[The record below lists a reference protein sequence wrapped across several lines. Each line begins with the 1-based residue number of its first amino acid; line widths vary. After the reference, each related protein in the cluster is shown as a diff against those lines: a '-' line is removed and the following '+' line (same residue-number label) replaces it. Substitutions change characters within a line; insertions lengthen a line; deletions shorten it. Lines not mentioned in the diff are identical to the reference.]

1 MPVAAFAPLIAG
13 GIGSLLGG
21 ISGAANPRP
30 PSLSGP
36 QSAALNALLGPNSN
50 LLSTAM
56 GNPTID
62 PVQQA
67 NMFAQNAQS
76 LTGANNAVTHALTS
90 RGLGRSGLLGAGL
103 IQNQNQSAANQGN
116 INLGLQQQAVQQK
129 QLSIQDLLGLLN
141 VNNTPGQSGLGAFMA
156 GMAPVAAY
164 SIQNQLN
171 KSYGQNSG
179 VPNATLG
186 DLTSMGA
193 ASPLP
198 TFGS

>member
-1 MPVAAFAPLIAG
+1 MPFGGLLTG

-21 ISGAANPRP
+21 LAGLGNKRP
-30 PSLSGP
+30 PSLDPTQSGGLD
-36 QSAALNALLGPNSN
+36 ALIRSLMPNATG
-50 LLSTAM
+50 T
-56 GNPTID
+56 PTID
-62 PVQQA
+62 PVQQQQL
-67 NMFAQNAQS
+67 FGQNAQS

-103 IQNQNQSAANQGN
+103 MQNQNQSQVNQGN

-141 VNNTPGQSGLGAFMA
+141 VNNTPGQSGFGAFMA

-171 KSYGQNSG
+171 RNYAQQNPQNLQVQQTSSGYPSWGQG
-179 VPNATLG
+179 
-186 DLTSMGA
+186 
-193 ASPLP
+193 
-198 TFGS
+198 